1 MQIFDEEWT
10 AAANEALA
18 GLPAVGGGD
27 AVIEYT
33 ISGRP
38 VGRVILTV
46 TLVDGAFSGIA
57 VGKSD
62 RSKPEGPDIAIS
74 MSYPDAVAILSG
86 ELTGDS
92 GYMSGAVKVEGDYP
106 LWLLDLRPVRL
117 AAVDALAP
125 LMAQTSVG

>member
-1 MQIFDEEWT
+1 MQLFDEEWT

-18 GLPAVGGGD
+18 GLPEAPGVD

-38 VGRVILTV
+38 IGRVSLTV
-46 TLVDGAFSGIA
+46 TLVDGVFSGIA
-57 VGKSD
+57 LGRWA
-62 RSKPEGPDIAIS
+62 RSKSEGADIAIS
-74 MSYPDAVAILSG
+74 MNYPDAVAILSG
-86 ELTGDS
+86 ESTSDA

-117 AAVDALAP
+117 AAIDALAP
-125 LMAQTSVG
+125 LMAQTSSE